1 MTRGISI
8 IRQSRLVWR
17 VFTVALV
24 TSGSTVAAQERAG
37 VMGDLLQD
45 IAALETKIV
54 GLANAMPPTA
64 YKWRPGAGVR
74 STEEVLLHIAGD
86 NYFMPAL
93 MGVPAPA
100 DTGIDGKDN
109 KTVAAFETRR
119 LTREQLVAELTK
131 SFAFL
136 KDAISKTPDA
146 TLETPPKNSV
156 RKTTTRATWI
166 ATVTHLHEHLGQ
178 LIAYARS
185 NNVTPPW
192 SK

>member
-1 MTRGISI
+1 M
-8 IRQSRLVWR
+8 IRQSRLFWCA
-17 VFTVALV
+17 FTFASV
-24 TSGSTVAAQERAG
+24 TSGSTVAAQERGG

-45 IAALETKIV
+45 VASLETKIV

-64 YKWRPGAGVR
+64 YKWRPKPGVR
-74 STEEVLLHIAGD
+74 ATEEVLLHVAGD

-93 MGVPAPA
+93 MGVSAPT

-119 LTREQLVAELTK
+119 LTREQLVTELTK

-136 KDAISKTPDA
+136 KDAMSKTPDA
-146 TLETPPKNSV
+146 MLERPPTNSV

-185 NNVTPPW
+185 NDVTPPW

>member
-1 MTRGISI
+1 MIP
-8 IRQSRLVWR
+8 QSCLVWC
-17 VFTVALV
+17 VFTFASV

-37 VMGDLLQD
+37 LMGDLLQD
-45 IAALETKIV
+45 VAVLETRIV

-64 YKWRPGAGVR
+64 YKWRPGPGVR
-74 STEEVLLHIAGD
+74 STEEVLLHVAGD

-93 MGVPAPA
+93 MGVPAPT

-109 KTVAAFETRR
+109 KTVAAFETRQ

-136 KDAISKTPDA
+136 KDAMSKTADA
-146 TLETPPKNSV
+146 TLETPPANSV

-185 NNVTPPW
+185 NSITPPW

>member
-1 MTRGISI
+1 MTRGKSI
-8 IRQSRLVWR
+8 IPQGRLGWSVLT
-17 VFTVALV
+17 FALV

-45 IAALETKIV
+45 VAALETKIV
-54 GLANAMPPTA
+54 GLANAMPPA
-64 YKWRPGAGVR
+64 VYRWRPGAGVR
-74 STEEVLLHIAGD
+74 LTEEVLLHVAGD

-109 KTVAAFETRR
+109 KTVGAFETRQ
-119 LTREQLVAELTK
+119 LTREQLVDELTK

-136 KDAISKTPDA
+136 KDAMRKTADA
-146 TLETPPKNSV
+146 TLEAPPPNSV

-166 ATVTHLHEHLGQ
+166 
-178 LIAYARS
+178 
-185 NNVTPPW
+185 
-192 SK
+192 

>member
-1 MTRGISI
+1 MTRKSGLIGCVLI
-8 IRQSRLVWR
+8 VAFITLGP
-17 VFTVALV
+17 TVA
-24 TSGSTVAAQERAG
+24 SQERAG
-37 VMGDLLQD
+37 VMGELLRD
-45 IAALETKIV
+45 VTALETKIV

-64 YKWRPGAGVR
+64 YKWRPRANVR
-74 STEEVLLHIAGD
+74 STEEVLLHVAAD

-93 MGVPAPA
+93 IGVPPPA

-109 KTVAAFETRR
+109 KTVRTFETRR

-136 KDAISKTPDA
+136 KDAMSKSPDA
-146 TLETPPKNSV
+146 MLETPPTNSG

-185 NNVTPPW
+185 NDVTPPW

>member
-1 MTRGISI
+1 M
-8 IRQSRLVWR
+8 IRQSRVVWC

-45 IAALETKIV
+45 VAALETKIV
-54 GLANAMPPTA
+54 GLANAMPSTA

-74 STEEVLLHIAGD
+74 STEEVLLHVAGD

-136 KDAISKTPDA
+136 KDAMSKTPDTA
-146 TLETPPKNSV
+146 LETAPKNSV
-156 RKTTTRATWI
+156 RKTTTRAIWI

-185 NNVTPPW
+185 NSVTPPW

>member
-1 MTRGISI
+1 MAFRRKGDDCMTRGIST
-8 IRQSRLVWR
+8 IRLSRLVWC
-17 VFTVALV
+17 VFAVALV

-45 IAALETKIV
+45 VAALETKIV

-64 YKWRPGAGVR
+64 YNWRPGAGVR
-74 STEEVLLHIAGD
+74 STEDVLLHVAGD

-136 KDAISKTPDA
+136 KDAMSKTLDA
-146 TLETPPKNSV
+146 ALETPPRTPSE
-156 RKTTTRATWI
+156 RRRPAPRGSRPSPTCTSTW
-166 ATVTHLHEHLGQ
+166 A
-178 LIAYARS
+178 S
-185 NNVTPPW
+185 
-192 SK
+192 